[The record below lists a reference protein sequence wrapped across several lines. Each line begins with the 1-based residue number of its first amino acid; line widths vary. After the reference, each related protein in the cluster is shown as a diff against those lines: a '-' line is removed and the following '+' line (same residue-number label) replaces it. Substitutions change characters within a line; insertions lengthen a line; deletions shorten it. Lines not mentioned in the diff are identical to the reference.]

1 MGDDYSILGNSPLEL
16 QVVNGIGIGLASDN
30 SSIWGDGDSTANQ
43 ATLNFPWNPWQD
55 MADKVKAATQ
65 TSSDWKD
72 ILSVDDANC
81 IVSNRNGCITEKS
94 LADMIREELHEVL
107 IKDGIT
113 PDPDSIPSRKYKLK
127 HK

>member
-1 MGDDYSILGNSPLEL
+1 MGDDYSISGNSPLTL
-16 QVVNGIGIGLASDN
+16 QANGIGIGLTSDN

-43 ATLNFPWNPWQD
+43 ATLNFPWKPWQD
-55 MADKVKAATQ
+55 FVDKTKEATQ
-65 TSSDWKD
+65 TASNWKD
-72 ILSVDDANC
+72 VLSVNDENSF
-81 IVSNRNGCITEKS
+81 VSNGNKCITEKS
-94 LADMIREELHEVL
+94 LADMIKEELHEVL